1 MRFRE
6 YREVKDRWG
15 HHTKLNRTKE
25 LGRNLNAVNQGREQ
39 RQGGRLRGRSHLTGK
54 SPVCFSQVPPCS
66 FLLPPLPTLLI
77 ASTENCT
84 SSWSLNLLLLG
95 HGQLKLDWNLWVR
108 KCTGKVRHLA
118 HYLKFL
124 PQTFNFAGGLGGRT
138 VLFFLPQNLKM
149 TRNVRCVKL

>member
-1 MRFRE
+1 ME
-6 YREVKDRWG
+6 KSKIDEA
-15 HHTKLNRTKE
+15 TKPHRSSVEKK
-25 LGRNLNAVNQGREQ
+25 LGRNLNADNQGREQ

-66 FLLPPLPTLLI
+66 FLPPLPALLI

-84 SSWSLNLLLLG
+84 SSWSLNWLLLG

-138 VLFFLPQNLKM
+138 VFFFLQQNL
-149 TRNVRCVKL
+149 